1 MNRLGQVVELLF
13 HVRRV
18 ICLTLTAGLVVLV
31 GLPPT
36 LATADPVPI
45 LRGATKSCP
54 YVNRETAPARIEELN
69 GRLAE
74 RRKAIE
80 KTKSML
86 PGLQAGSRDAWAKAD
101 RIMSEA
107 PASLMTS
114 FASEYATTMTSIK
127 NRIKALRSSGA
138 SKEKIEVW
146 MKSMKGLED
155 AGSFLKKAPASFDA
169 GTKFALEH
177 QVEMTNLRNEAIRT
191 YELFEESGLQEQ
203 FYGKF
208 AKYVGGP
215 LGKIAFDAGVI
226 SIDLMVSTEEA
237 FIDAGA
243 ARRVQSAIDAMEWG
257 YSRDYSEMYNLGKL
271 LASNCGKQPK
281 EQMAESNTLPE
292 PPPTVVEEAPA
303 PTAPASAAAGV
314 DMGPVIM
321 IGGVA
326 AAAGLG
332 AIALSGLAT
341 TGSGASCGAVP
352 TGFGSAWWSE
362 YSSWCTCMGGTPV
375 VSTTQ
380 CVQ

>member
-1 MNRLGQVVELLF
+1 MNGLGQTEGLLF
-13 HVRRV
+13 HGRRV
-18 ICLTLTAGLVVLV
+18 IRLTLTAGLVVLV

-45 LRGATKSCP
+45 LREATQSCP
-54 YVNRETAPARIEELN
+54 YVNRETAPARIEELK

-86 PGLQAGSRDAWAKAD
+86 PGLQAGSRDAWTKAD
-101 RIMSEA
+101 RLMSEA

-114 FASEYATTMTSIK
+114 FASEYTTTMSSLK

-177 QVEMTNLRNEAIRT
+177 QVEMTNLRNEATRT
-191 YELFEESGLQEQ
+191 YELFVDSGLQEQ
-203 FYGKF
+203 FAGKF

-215 LGKIAFDAGVI
+215 LGKLAFDAGVI
-226 SIDLMVSTEEA
+226 AIDIIVTTEEA
-237 FIDAGA
+237 FIDADA
-243 ARRVQSAIDAMEWG
+243 ARRVQNAIDAMEWG
-257 YSRDYSEMYNLGKL
+257 YSRDYSEMVNLGEL
-271 LASNCGKQPK
+271 LADNCGKQPK
-281 EQMAESNTLPE
+281 EQMAKSDSLPE
-292 PPPTVVEEAPA
+292 SPPTVAEEAPA

-314 DMGPVIM
+314 DMGPM
-321 IGGVA
+321 ILVGGAAVAGA
-326 AAAGLG
+326 AALAVGLSTATGTG
-332 AIALSGLAT
+332 ADC
-341 TGSGASCGAVP
+341 GSAP
-352 TGFGSAWWSE
+352 TGFGSAWWSD
-362 YSSWCTCMGGTPV
+362 YSSWCVCMGGTPI